1 MISGL
6 ETPTGGQIVIGG
18 EDMALTPPN
27 KRPTNMV
34 FQSYAVFPHMTVADN
49 VAYGLKVTGVPREET
64 RRRVAEALDMVK
76 LTALADRKPDQM
88 SGGQRQRVALA
99 RALVKRPKVL
109 LLDEP
114 LSALDAKLRDE
125 MRLELTRLQENVGIT
140 FIIVTHDQDE
150 ALSMA
155 SRIAVMDRGAVRQIA
170 TPSELYEHP
179 SSRFVADFIGK
190 VNLHRGAGRL
200 EYGKRVSLA
209 TSKGWA
215 GSSIPVSS
223 PAAGKIAIAVRPE
236 KLKIGSSE
244 PLAANVIKTRG
255 KVRDVAYYGDTSHVV
270 VAVDDGPDLSVNVQN
285 ESRLGGAGVERGQQV
300 WVHLVAERF
309 ARFDGVKRLVLNIS
323 ADDPLPGD
331 EAFRRKDLKG
341 TRWEAT
347 YAGALSFMRRKYT
360 RDLAGVDIAV
370 SGIPFDQATSHRPG
384 TRLGPEAIRKAS
396 AENAWGPFWPWMF
409 DPFDTLAVVDYGDC
423 FFDWGRKEDGAGIH
437 REACGRDHRERRRDA
452 DLRRRSLC
460 DLSVA
465 QGPRQEARP
474 FGARPFRCPSRC
486 RAR

>member
-1 MISGL
+1 MTDTIVSIRNVTKSFPGGVKAVDNVSFDIAQNEFFALLGPSGCGKTTLLRMISGL
-6 ETPTGGQIVIGG
+6 ETPTGGEIIIGG

-49 VAYGLKVTGVPREET
+49 VAYGLKVTGVPRDET
-64 RRRVAEALDMVK
+64 KRRVAEALEMVK

-190 VNLHRGAGRL
+190 VNLIEAQVISNTSGSLVCEVKGLGRIEL
-200 EYGKRVSLA
+200 
-209 TSKGWA
+209 
-215 GSSIPVSS
+215 PVSS
-223 PAAGKIAIAVRPE
+223 PSAGKIAIAVRPE
-236 KLKIGSSE
+236 KLKIGASE
-244 PLAANVIKTRG
+244 PLAANVIKARG

-270 VAVDDGPDLSVNVQN
+270 VAVENGPDLSVNVQN
-285 ESRLGGAGVERGQQV
+285 ESRLGGAGVERGQVV
-300 WVHLVAERF
+300 WLHWSPN
-309 ARFDGVKRLVLNIS
+309 DSLVLT
-323 ADDPLPGD
+323 
-331 EAFRRKDLKG
+331 E
-341 TRWEAT
+341 
-347 YAGALSFMRRKYT
+347 
-360 RDLAGVDIAV
+360 
-370 SGIPFDQATSHRPG
+370 
-384 TRLGPEAIRKAS
+384 
-396 AENAWGPFWPWMF
+396 
-409 DPFDTLAVVDYGDC
+409 
-423 FFDWGRKEDGAGIH
+423 
-437 REACGRDHRERRRDA
+437 
-452 DLRRRSLC
+452 
-460 DLSVA
+460 
-465 QGPRQEARP
+465 
-474 FGARPFRCPSRC
+474 
-486 RAR
+486 